1 MQYGIEA
8 KLSALKSNFRSERKR
23 KLLVLPVMMSDVDEV
38 FSEDEVS
45 ALLAGVAAPAMEKDC
60 GDDASPSRQNTS
72 AEAKVSCSCRGRCA
86 QKQKKRLRRKRSRV
100 FMSDGRP
107 VVRKLSFL
115 PAIVV

>member
-86 QKQKKRLRRKRSRV
+86 QKQKK
-100 FMSDGRP
+100 
-107 VVRKLSFL
+107 
-115 PAIVV
+115 